1 MSSIEQKFARL
12 STDNA
17 PGQEVR
23 QRGEGLDA
31 MLKGENL
38 PGTPVD
44 FSHGDVNENAFA
56 PTPGSLEA
64 FVAGV
69 ESGGEQAYT
78 EYRGRADLRAH
89 VAEHLGRF
97 TGAPVSARMN

>member
-44 FSHGDVNENAFA
+44 FFPRRCERKRVRPH
-56 PTPGSLEA
+56 
-64 FVAGV
+64 
-69 ESGGEQAYT
+69 
-78 EYRGRADLRAH
+78 
-89 VAEHLGRF
+89 
-97 TGAPVSARMN
+97 ARLP